1 MEKLIEKAS
10 KLDINI
16 SENQNELFNKYYQNV
31 VLRNQTCNLTSILEE
46 NEFVDKHII
55 DSIAGQKFIGK
66 NAKVCDIGAGAGFP
80 SIPLKIV
87 RQDLDFTL
95 IDSLN
100 KRVVFLNDTVSLL
113 GLSSIKAYH
122 LRAEEAAKKDFR
134 ESFDVVVARAVASL
148 NTLIEYAV
156 PLLKV
161 GGIFV
166 AYKGNAD
173 EEIANAKNA
182 LSKLHAKIIEI
193 DKFTLPETD
202 YNRTLVVIKKEAKTD
217 KLYPRDKNKPKLSP
231 L

>member
-1 MEKLIEKAS
+1 M
-10 KLDINI
+10 
-16 SENQNELFNKYYQNV
+16 
-31 VLRNQTCNLTSILEE
+31 
-46 NEFVDKHII
+46 
-55 DSIAGQKFIGK
+55 
-66 NAKVCDIGAGAGFP
+66 
-80 SIPLKIV
+80 
-87 RQDLDFTL
+87 
-95 IDSLN
+95 
-100 KRVVFLNDTVSLL
+100 
-113 GLSSIKAYH
+113 
-122 LRAEEAAKKDFR
+122 
-134 ESFDVVVARAVASL
+134 VARAVASL

>member
-1 MEKLIEKAS
+1 MEKLIQKANQ
-10 KLDINI
+10 LDVDIT
-16 SENQNELFNKYYQNV
+16 ENQNELFDKFYQNV

-46 NEFVDKHII
+46 NEFVDKHIV
-55 DSIAGQKFIGK
+55 DSITGQKFIGK
-66 NAKVCDIGAGAGFP
+66 NMKVCDIGAGAGFP

-87 RQDLDFTL
+87 RPDLDFTL

-100 KRVVFLNDTVSLL
+100 KRVVFLNDTVNLL
-113 GLSSIKAYH
+113 GLKNIKAYH
-122 LRAEEAAKKDFR
+122 LRAEEAARKDFR

-161 GGIFV
+161 GGLFI

-173 EEIANAKNA
+173 EEIDNSKNA
-182 LSKLHAKIIEI
+182 LTKLHAKITAVEN
-193 DKFTLPETD
+193 FTLPYTD
-202 YNRTLVVIKKEAKTD
+202 YNRTLIVIKKEAKTD